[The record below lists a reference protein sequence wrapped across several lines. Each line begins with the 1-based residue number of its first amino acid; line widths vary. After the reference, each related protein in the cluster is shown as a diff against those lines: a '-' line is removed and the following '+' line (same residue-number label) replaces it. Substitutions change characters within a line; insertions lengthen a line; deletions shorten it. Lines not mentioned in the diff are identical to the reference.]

1 MDLEKTDTGRFYV
14 NIQPEYGEMPSD
26 GLDGFEEFVSNLK
39 DVDKYIPQI
48 EEEIYQSLQDHDL
61 AIHPDSKG
69 LDSENWVETLKGL
82 KHLGYDVKSGKMDV
96 FGKAVFEIPNMMR
109 NMRELRKIFPA
120 LPEGEVSAI
129 GGKSDEEK
137 QLARRQEEM
146 VNQLEYYLNRE
157 MDQTRFAKKMMLH
170 IGDKLNRA
178 QPPGRKYTDK
188 GTQMSLPGTGR
199 KGPADLVGQPG
210 SLELPDGDDKEFSSP
225 QPEVDF
231 LNQYVGFAPK
241 IKLMANIQKGEKEA
255 SELSIGDR
263 KIEGAHGVG
272 SFGFFALPIKFW
284 REMQRK
290 SPEMFQSYMNG
301 FKYID
306 ENWQDFQDMLSE
318 YISSQIVPVAK
329 TLKGKP
335 ELADLEREDIAK
347 SARDA
352 RPRSGLRESKKRRRI
367 RIKIGK

>member
-1 MDLEKTDTGRFYV
+1 
-14 NIQPEYGEMPSD
+14 
-26 GLDGFEEFVSNLK
+26 
-39 DVDKYIPQI
+39 
-48 EEEIYQSLQDHDL
+48 
-61 AIHPDSKG
+61 
-69 LDSENWVETLKGL
+69 
-82 KHLGYDVKSGKMDV
+82 MDV

-120 LPEGEVSAI
+120 LPEGEVVTI

-137 QLARRQEEM
+137 ELARRQEGL

-157 MDQTRFAKKMMLH
+157 MDQTRFARRMMLH
-170 IGDKLNRA
+170 IGDQLNRA

-210 SLELPDGDDKEFSSP
+210 SLPDGDDKEFSIP

-231 LNQYVGFAPK
+231 LSQYVGFAPK
-241 IKLMANIQKGEKEA
+241 IKLMTGIQKGEKES

-263 KIEGAHGVG
+263 EITGAHGVG

-284 REMQRK
+284 RDMQKK

-306 ENWQDFQDMLSE
+306 ENWQDFQDMLGE
-318 YISSQIVPVAK
+318 YISSQIVPLAK

-335 ELADLEREDIAK
+335 ELADLEREDIAQ
-347 SARDA
+347 SARAA
-352 RPRSGLRESKKRRRI
+352 RPKSGLRESKKRRRI
-367 RIKIGK
+367 RIKIKR